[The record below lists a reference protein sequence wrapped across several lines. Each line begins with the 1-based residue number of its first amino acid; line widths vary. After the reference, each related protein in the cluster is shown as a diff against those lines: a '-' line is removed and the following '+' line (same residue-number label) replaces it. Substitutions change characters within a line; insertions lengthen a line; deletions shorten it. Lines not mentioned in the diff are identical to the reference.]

1 MLATICAE
9 ILQAGYTM
17 HFTRIFL
24 LSFIFLG
31 LLADDS
37 PGQQDPNDSLK
48 HLDPGI
54 AILRTKTGTFS
65 SEFCSFILE
74 AAPQEVKDKVALLK
88 DPYCPSWLIPK
99 KILLYGP
106 SGSGKT
112 TLAQVIAQEID
123 RPFIY
128 ISAGLL
134 GNEYKN
140 SVAQNLRRAIEPYK
154 DTLCV
159 VIIDEIDCILK
170 KATNDKDLDQ
180 HTPKQVWEII
190 DLCAKLPNVLV
201 IGITNDVRGMDEPLQ
216 TRFAGDT
223 VEVPLLNSLEMRKK
237 TILFHLQAFVYE
249 LNDSYI
255 TSLAKKT
262 KKFSHRELEK
272 LVISAMTSAYL
283 NKKLVPIVGKDDF
296 EKAYKQIE
304 KSRSLLN
311 KINWADYEKHLQY
324 GIQIAGL
331 VVNIASLVTN
341 WRMSWL
347 NYLATQKNQSENIN
361 NQNRIHEDAKK
372 HQNHLAA
379 IGRDHAEKLQQESI
393 ANSNRV
399 AEEAQ
404 MIGQWNADRA
414 HEQNQQIADRNER
427 RSIKNEIMQKVG
439 YVIGRYLKYDNLYY
453 NHNGKGNSSYNATI
467 KTKNPIGAEK
477 LFEEGYKAL
486 DYLADN
492 NLDKLVEEEMQK
504 TT

>member
-1 MLATICAE
+1 
-9 ILQAGYTM
+9 M
-17 HFTRIFL
+17 HFSRIFI

-37 PGQQDPNDSLK
+37 SEQQDPNDSLK

-54 AILRTKTGTFS
+54 AVLKTTTGTFP

-74 AAPQEVKDKVALLK
+74 AAPQEIKDKMRLLK
-88 DPYCPSWLIPK
+88 DPYCPTWLVPK

-154 DTLCV
+154 DKLCV

-190 DLCAKLPNVLV
+190 DLCTKLPNVLV

-255 TSLAKKT
+255 TSLANKT

-272 LVISAMTSAYL
+272 LVIAAMTSAYL

-331 VVNIASLVTN
+331 VVNIASLITN
-341 WRMSWL
+341 WRISWL
-347 NYLATQKNQSENIN
+347 NYLTTQKNHKESMAKQDQHQQENRAQGERHF
-361 NQNRIHEDAKK
+361 NQNQLQAQVNANRAYE
-372 HQNHLAA
+372 Q
-379 IGRDHAEKLQQESI
+379 AERGLQL
-393 ANSNRV
+393 
-399 AEEAQ
+399 
-404 MIGQWNADRA
+404 
-414 HEQNQQIADRNER
+414 NER
-427 RSIKNEIMQKVG
+427 RAIKNDLFNLMNITLSRFFKSDNGVFYYVNKDKSYSKIPDSQEGLSASKIINQSIEALKLYGEKGIEYMVEEKMQK
-439 YVIGRYLKYDNLYY
+439 
-453 NHNGKGNSSYNATI
+453 AT
-467 KTKNPIGAEK
+467 
-477 LFEEGYKAL
+477 
-486 DYLADN
+486 
-492 NLDKLVEEEMQK
+492 
-504 TT
+504 

>member
-1 MLATICAE
+1 
-9 ILQAGYTM
+9 M
-17 HFTRIFL
+17 HSIRIFL
-24 LSFIFLG
+24 LSFVFLS

-37 PGQQDPNDSLK
+37 SEQQDPNDSFK

-54 AILRTKTGTFS
+54 AVLRNKTVTFS

-112 TLAQVIAQEID
+112 TLAQVIAQELD

-154 DTLCV
+154 DKLCV

-237 TILFHLQAFVYE
+237 TILFHLQAFVSD
-249 LNDSYI
+249 LNDSYV

-272 LVISAMTSAYL
+272 LVIAAMTSAYL
-283 NKKLVPIVGKDDF
+283 NKKLVPIVCKDDF
-296 EKAYKQIE
+296 EKAYKQME

-324 GIQIAGL
+324 GLQIAGL
-331 VVNIASLVTN
+331 VVNIASLVSN

-347 NYLATQKNQSENIN
+347 NYLATQKNHKESM
-361 NQNRIHEDAKK
+361 AKQDQ
-372 HQNHLAA
+372 H
-379 IGRDHAEKLQQESI
+379 QQE
-393 ANSNRV
+393 NR
-399 AEEAQ
+399 AQ
-404 MIGQWNADRA
+404 GERQFREGQLQTQLNADRA
-414 HEQNQQIADRNER
+414 YDQGERGQRLTIAIAERNER
-427 RSIKNEIMQKVG
+427 RAIKSELTNLMNITLPHNYIYDKNSGYHFSSQHNGFLSAPTDSEKGASARKIITQSLKALESYAKDGIEKMIDLEMQK
-439 YVIGRYLKYDNLYY
+439 
-453 NHNGKGNSSYNATI
+453 
-467 KTKNPIGAEK
+467 
-477 LFEEGYKAL
+477 
-486 DYLADN
+486 N
-492 NLDKLVEEEMQK
+492 NLDFTGNQ
-504 TT
+504 

>member
-1 MLATICAE
+1 
-9 ILQAGYTM
+9 M
-17 HFTRIFL
+17 HFSRIFI

-37 PGQQDPNDSLK
+37 SEQQNPNDSLK

-54 AILRTKTGTFS
+54 AVLKTTTETFP

-74 AAPQEVKDKVALLK
+74 AAPQEIKDKVRLLK
-88 DPYCPSWLIPK
+88 DPYCPAWLVPK

-201 IGITNDVRGMDEPLQ
+201 VGITNDVRGMDEPLQ

-272 LVISAMTSAYL
+272 LVIAAMASAYL

-324 GIQIAGL
+324 GLQIAGL

-347 NYLATQKNQSENIN
+347 NYLATQKNHKESMNKQDVH
-361 NQNRIHEDAKK
+361 HEDNKQ
-372 HQNHLAA
+372 HQNCLAA
-379 IGRDHAEKLQQESI
+379 INREHSEKINNINME
-393 ANSNRV
+393 NSN
-399 AEEAQ
+399 ANFQISAAQ
-404 MIGQWNADRA
+404 TQANADRSDLRA
-414 HEQNQQIADRNER
+414 QESNEL
-427 RSIKNEIMQKVG
+427 S
-439 YVIGRYLKYDNLYY
+439 LL
-453 NHNGKGNSSYNATI
+453 
-467 KTKNPIGAEK
+467 NPILNK
-477 LFEEGYKAL
+477 LNDLIQIPEP
-486 DYLADN
+486 
-492 NLDKLVEEEMQK
+492 KLVKHDCKPFSCTKEYTDYVRDGAKKRFERGMQLLEK
-504 TT
+504 IGQQNNE